1 MAAVHACASETILCH
16 GMIAPALVDK
26 CAFYLRAAT
35 HAFYQLSLYLSAEIT
50 VAYIKDS
57 QSYHFSAQA
66 PKRDISLPMA
76 VIIAVSVHALVIFG
90 ISFSMGQDP
99 AGLMQDVAKALTDNM
114 QPNEDA
120 QFIANASQEG
130 GGTVQEQIRQETD
143 QSSPVAAEQMS
154 ETQDVI
160 DLQRQV
166 RQQRYQESYLR
177 TTLSWRE
184 ASVETD
190 NDSKQEQDDMMAQE
204 ERLRKQIA
212 TLEAQLSQRQQ
223 LYATKSKVVTV
234 DSNSTTRGAAADY
247 INTFREHVERVGNLQ
262 YPTQARAQGI
272 TGEVRLMV
280 VIGND
285 GNIKAIRLLE
295 SSNST
300 ILDEAAKQSVR
311 QAAPFGKFTEDMNDI
326 VELRLVRTYRYS
338 DRVDVTY

>member
-1 MAAVHACASETILCH
+1 MPPCSDRPYIHE
-16 GMIAPALVDK
+16 
-26 CAFYLRAAT
+26 LRP
-35 HAFYQLSLYLSAEIT
+35 T
-50 VAYIKDS
+50 VTSIKDS

-66 PKRDISLPMA
+66 PKRDIGLPMA
-76 VIIAVSVHALVIFG
+76 VVIAVSVHALIIFG
-90 ISFSMGQDP
+90 ISFSLGQDP
-99 AGLMQDVAKALTDNM
+99 AGMMQDVAKALTENM

-120 QFIANASQEG
+120 QFIANASQQG

-177 TTLSWRE
+177 TTLSWRQ
-184 ASVETD
+184 ASVESD
-190 NDSKQEQDDMMAQE
+190 NDSKQEQDDMKAQE

-262 YPTQARAQGI
+262 YPAQARAQGI

-280 VIGND
+280 IISND

-326 VELRLVRTYRYS
+326 VELRLIRTYRYS

>member
-1 MAAVHACASETILCH
+1 MTPCSDRPYIHE
-16 GMIAPALVDK
+16 
-26 CAFYLRAAT
+26 LRP
-35 HAFYQLSLYLSAEIT
+35 T
-50 VAYIKDS
+50 VTSIKDS

-76 VIIAVSVHALVIFG
+76 VVIAVSVHALVIFG
-90 ISFSMGQDP
+90 ISFSLGRDP
-99 AGLMQDVAKALTDNM
+99 AGMMQDVAKALTENM

-120 QFIANASQEG
+120 QFIANASQQG

-177 TTLSWRE
+177 TTLSWRQ
-184 ASVETD
+184 ASVESD
-190 NDSKQEQDDMMAQE
+190 NDSKQEQDDMQAQE

-262 YPTQARAQGI
+262 YPAQARAQGI

-280 VIGND
+280 IISND

-326 VELRLVRTYRYS
+326 VELRLIRTYRYS

>member
-1 MAAVHACASETILCH
+1 M
-16 GMIAPALVDK
+16 
-26 CAFYLRAAT
+26 
-35 HAFYQLSLYLSAEIT
+35 
-50 VAYIKDS
+50 AYIKDS
-57 QSYHFSAQA
+57 QSYHFSAQT
-66 PKRDISLPMA
+66 PKRDISLPVAIVIAVAVHA
-76 VIIAVSVHALVIFG
+76 VIIFG
-90 ISFSMGQDP
+90 ISFSMGKDP
-99 AGLMQDVAKALTDNM
+99 AAMMQDVAKALTDNM

-120 QFIANASQEG
+120 HFIANASQEG
-130 GGTVQEQIRQETD
+130 GGTVREPLRQESD
-143 QSSPVAAEQMS
+143 QSSPLSAEQMS

-160 DLQRQV
+160 SLQRQV

-177 TTLSWRE
+177 TTLSWRQ
-184 ASVETD
+184 ATVESD
-190 NDSKQEQDDMMAQE
+190 NDSRQAKDDLMAQE
-204 ERLRKQIA
+204 ERLRKEIA

-262 YPTQARAQGI
+262 YPAQARAQGI

-280 VIGND
+280 IINYD

-311 QAAPFGKFTEDMNDI
+311 QAAPFGKFTEDMHDI
-326 VELRLVRTYRYS
+326 VELRLIRTYRYS
-338 DRVDVTY
+338 DKVDVTY

>member
-1 MAAVHACASETILCH
+1 MTS
-16 GMIAPALVDK
+16 
-26 CAFYLRAAT
+26 
-35 HAFYQLSLYLSAEIT
+35 
-50 VAYIKDS
+50 IKDS

-76 VIIAVSVHALVIFG
+76 AVIAVSVHALIIFG
-90 ISFSMGQDP
+90 ISFSLGQDP
-99 AGLMQDVAKALTDNM
+99 AGMMQDVAKALTENM

-120 QFIANASQEG
+120 QFIANASQQG

-184 ASVETD
+184 ANVESD
-190 NDSKQEQDDMMAQE
+190 NESKQEQDDIAEQE

-223 LYATKSKVVTV
+223 VFATQSKVVTV

-280 VIGND
+280 IISDD

-295 SSNST
+295 SSGST

-311 QAAPFGKFTEDMNDI
+311 QAAPFGKFTKDMSDI
-326 VELRLVRTYRYS
+326 VELRLIRTYRYS
-338 DRVDVTY
+338 DLVEVTY